1 MRTMLGILKVTQH
14 NHTDVW
20 RYVPLQD
27 FTANSDIDW
36 NKDIPAIDAQLY
48 DKYQLTLTE
57 RSFIEKMI
65 TPFN

>member
-1 MRTMLGILKVTQH
+1 MQYLIIGKGAKESALAKKIKEHQ
-14 NHTDVW
+14 
-20 RYVPLQD
+20 Y
-27 FTANSDIDW
+27 FSDIDW